1 MTITAQMRKI
11 QRMAT
16 KAIRA
21 GENCEAWIIVING
34 SDVQMFLPLSSAMRI
49 ENKGMSIR
57 AGLI

>member
-11 QRMAT
+11 QRMAS

-21 GENCEAWIIVING
+21 GESCEAWIVMING
-34 SDVQMFLPLSSAMRI
+34 SDVQMFLPISAAIRI
-49 ENKGMSIR
+49 EKTMSIR